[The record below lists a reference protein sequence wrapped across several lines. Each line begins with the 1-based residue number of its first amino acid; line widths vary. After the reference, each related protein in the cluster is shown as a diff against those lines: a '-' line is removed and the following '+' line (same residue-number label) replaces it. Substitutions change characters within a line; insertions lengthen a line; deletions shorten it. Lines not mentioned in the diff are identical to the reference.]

1 MKTKPVIHR
10 LNHAT
15 LAIFCRLVNLL
26 PLRYIAFAGEMLG
39 NLTYLMLRGKRRQ
52 IVYKNL
58 KIVFGTDE
66 NQKSLNRIFRASLQ
80 NMGKMILET
89 ASWTRLYAN
98 MDHWITV
105 EGERYLK
112 ESLEKGNGVVAISMH
127 MGNFTLIR
135 GKLSRM
141 GYTLYPV
148 IRPPENKAM
157 AEFLDAYMQKAGV
170 KYIPD
175 KPRHICV
182 KKCLRVLIN
191 NEIIFLTTDL
201 NVLGKDATFVEFF
214 GYKVPTFKGPAVLA
228 ARTEAAV
235 HPMFIVREQGL
246 RHKIIVEPALTLRK
260 TGSLE
265 EDAVINTAI
274 IVKATEPYILE
285 YPEQWFWLHD
295 RWRRGRKL

>member
-1 MKTKPVIHR
+1 MKTKPMIHR
-10 LNHAT
+10 LTYAT

-66 NQKSLNRIFRASLQ
+66 NQKNFNRIFRASFQ
-80 NMGKMILET
+80 NMGKMILEA

-105 EGERYLK
+105 EGERYLRT
-112 ESLEKGNGVVAISMH
+112 SLEKGNGIIAISTH
-127 MGNFTLIR
+127 MGNFTLIC
-135 GKLSRM
+135 GKLFHM
-141 GYTLYPV
+141 GYTFHPV

-182 KKCLRVLIN
+182 KRCLRVLKN

-201 NVLGKDATFVEFF
+201 NVLGKDALFVEFF
-214 GYKVPTFKGPAVLA
+214 AFKVPTFKGPAVLA

-246 RHKIIVEPALTLRK
+246 RHKIIVEPALTLQK
-260 TGSLE
+260 TGNSE
-265 EDAVINTAI
+265 KDVVANTAM
-274 IVKATEPYILE
+274 IVKATESYILK